1 MKREVDYVE
10 VGFIAL
16 GGLLASLSA
25 NAKVVIY
32 TDSQHSPVNL
42 SPETQIVWLDVAEQQ
57 RQKIFAHLSAD
68 PQQAAIQAQA
78 ILQSPQWHQQE
89 QQLIQSYR
97 AVVKAWQSGVRKYPA
112 VVFDD
117 RDVVYGTVDVA
128 KASALR
134 EQRQP

>member
-1 MKREVDYVE
+1 MWKS
-10 VGFIAL
+10 AL
-16 GGLLASLSA
+16 LLWGGVLASLSA
-25 NAKVVIY
+25 NTKVVIY
-32 TDSQHSPVNL
+32 TDSQHPPVNL
-42 SPETQIVWLDVAEQQ
+42 SPETQIVWLDVAEQHQ
-57 RQKIFAHLSAD
+57 RQIFAHLSAD
-68 PQQAAIQAQA
+68 PQQAAIQAQT

-117 RDVVYGTVDVA
+117 RDVVYGTADET

>member
-1 MKREVDYVE
+1 MWKSTLLLW
-10 VGFIAL
+10 A
-16 GGLLASLSA
+16 GLLASLSA

-32 TDSQHSPVNL
+32 TDSQHPPVNL
-42 SPETQIVWLDVAEQQ
+42 SPETQIVWLDAAEQHQ
-57 RQKIFAHLSAD
+57 RQIFAHLSAD
-68 PQQAAIQAQA
+68 PQQAARQAQA
-78 ILQSPQWHQQE
+78 MLHSPQWYKQE
-89 QQLIQSYR
+89 HQLINAYR
-97 AVVKAWQSGVRKYPA
+97 AIVEAWQSGVRKYPA